1 MAALPPPPG
10 LLPPQP
16 GMMMMPM
23 RQPPLMGKK
32 TNQENYALHK
42 NYGGFSQICLAC
54 SLPDA
59 SVQPPARYA
68 KTAWGVNTVAQKD
81 QQYFLILPSRDHV
94 CQYYLK
100 VCSFF

>member
-32 TNQENYALHK
+32 TNQEKYALHIAT
-42 NYGGFSQICLAC
+42 S
-54 SLPDA
+54 
-59 SVQPPARYA
+59 
-68 KTAWGVNTVAQKD
+68 
-81 QQYFLILPSRDHV
+81 
-94 CQYYLK
+94 
-100 VCSFF
+100 